1 MVRNHVPAVRPGSP
15 SCTRAMN
22 PAGSGGP
29 PFPSAAC
36 QRRLGLPGVAG
47 GRARADPVP
56 ATSTWSWTPGSV
68 ALVCPERGAPFSR
81 TPAATPR
88 PARVPQV
95 TIRHLA
101 DGGAAGLAALEVVI
115 SPHPRRTP
123 SCSSRHPPARDTH
136 PASLRLSLGGGRVVG
151 HPGPLSEDAHLVSDG
166 PQSQS
171 PPPLEF

>member
-1 MVRNHVPAVRPGSP
+1 MVRNHVPEVRPGSP
-15 SCTRAMN
+15 SRTRAMN

-29 PFPSAAC
+29 PFPSAAS
-36 QRRLGLPGVAG
+36 QRRFGLPGAAG

-81 TPAATPR
+81 TPAAPPR

-101 DGGAAGLAALEVVI
+101 DGGAAGLAALKVVI
-115 SPHPRRTP
+115 TVLIRD
-123 SCSSRHPPARDTH
+123 ARLRAVRLTLQLGTH
-136 PASLRLSLGGGRVVG
+136 TRLLCACAWEV
-151 HPGPLSEDAHLVSDG
+151 DG
-166 PQSQS
+166 
-171 PPPLEF
+171 